1 MQSRDEERRFFQRQ
15 TGLLARRHRVQVSD
29 SSWIP
34 DALVTT
40 REFQMIIPK
49 SLLHILLETDS
60 LEQVLAI
67 HWFPEKLNALDPR
80 IRVVARYPVLA
91 EKPAH
96 WVRITLLPSLWESD
110 LNSQDRGDP
119 VLKRHPHGTITYKP
133 SLAVVNGQVV
143 DDDDLVDQETAQ
155 SRTELRWR
163 VFSRRIDNE
172 DEGALG
178 PSSYVIKD
186 RNGRIYSFR
195 VRRDRE
201 SPPFTKAALLAQIS
215 DTTRV
220 FDSTRDRQGPRSLF
234 RWMQANN
241 DRVYCF
247 VFASNEGCLCI
258 TMQSLY
264 TTEKGISGLGRILL
278 LSPEQDPQ
286 DGSLETSPSEL
297 FLVSP
302 LEHDPQ
308 GGTPQGVL
316 RKKSIFVNLYD
327 TQLIFKLRDLA
338 SPLLL
343 SRPET
348 PCHYPKIAI
357 KAVFGLDERD
367 SSSTVLIIAKSRT
380 DVWTIDLN
388 DTRVILL
395 ESRSRVRYRP
405 A

>member
-1 MQSRDEERRFFQRQ
+1 
-15 TGLLARRHRVQVSD
+15 LC
-29 SSWIP
+29 
-34 DALVTT
+34 
-40 REFQMIIPK
+40 
-49 SLLHILLETDS
+49 
-60 LEQVLAI
+60 
-67 HWFPEKLNALDPR
+67 PR

-247 VFASNEGCLCI
+247 VFASNEGCLYI

-264 TTEKGISGLGRILL
+264 PKSGRMTGFGRILL
-278 LSPEQDPQ
+278 KVPRQNQQDP
-286 DGSLETSPSEL
+286 SLA
-297 FLVSP
+297 
-302 LEHDPQ
+302 
-308 GGTPQGVL
+308 
-316 RKKSIFVNLYD
+316 
-327 TQLIFKLRDLA
+327 LA
-338 SPLLL
+338 SPLAEEPDGILRKKKIHVTWTLTTLTVVLL
-343 SRPET
+343 DLEVPLYLASPET
-348 PCHYPKIAI
+348 HCLYPRITV
-357 KAVFGLDERD
+357 KADFGLDPEN
-367 SSSTVLIIAKSRT
+367 SSSHVLLEAMSRT
-380 DVWTIDLN
+380 GQWAIDLSS
-388 DTRVILL
+388 VACPL
-395 ESRSRVRYRP
+395 SRVQDISGSSTTVSVASAQRRDEITSIALSHERTPSRFYPTKTSRQVKVIVC
-405 A
+405 